1 MSHHASTSNNNDKSE
16 PLTKEEWQV
25 RLESFEFKQADMNK
39 LIMNYLVTEGF
50 KEAAEKFQAEA
61 GVEPSVPLNTL
72 DNRILIREAVQSGR
86 IQEATHLVNKLHP
99 WLLDNDRYLYFHLQ
113 QLHLIELIRNGKI
126 EEALQFAQ
134 TQMSEAGEKNA
145 EVRTEL
151 ERTLALLAFEKP
163 QNSPFADL
171 LEQSHRQKV
180 ASELNAAIL
189 KTQHCENTSPRI
201 ISLLK
206 LILWAQNELDKK
218 NVTYPKMNEL
228 ATATIEQKNVEY
240 I

>member
-1 MSHHASTSNNNDKSE
+1 MTQFIITYVILLILSAS
-16 PLTKEEWQV
+16 
-25 RLESFEFKQADMNK
+25 
-39 LIMNYLVTEGF
+39 
-50 KEAAEKFQAEA
+50 
-61 GVEPSVPLNTL
+61 
-72 DNRILIREAVQSGR
+72 
-86 IQEATHLVNKLHP
+86 LH
-99 WLLDNDRYLYFHLQ
+99 
-113 QLHLIELIRNGKI
+113 RNGKI
-126 EEALQFAQ
+126 EEALAFAQ
-134 TQMSEAGEKNA
+134 TQMSEAGEKNS
-145 EVRTEL
+145 EVRSEL

-201 ISLLK
+201 INLLK

-218 NVTYPKMNEL
+218 NITYPKMTEIQN
-228 ATATIEQKNVEY
+228 ATIEQKNVEY